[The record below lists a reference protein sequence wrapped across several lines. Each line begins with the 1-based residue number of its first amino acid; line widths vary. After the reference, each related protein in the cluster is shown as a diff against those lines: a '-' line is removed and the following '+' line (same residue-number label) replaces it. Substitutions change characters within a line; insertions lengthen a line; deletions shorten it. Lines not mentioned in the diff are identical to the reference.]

1 MPDSQPIDAERG
13 VQPRFSKIAPL
24 AFLLLP
30 LCVLLFAWLLV
41 LTPDRDELGPRAA
54 RVTFDPVKLDSAA
67 FAPLR
72 LAGAWAVSS
81 DDPRFGG
88 ISALA
93 VQGGELLALSDSG
106 VAIRFPRP
114 AGGEARALISEL
126 PDGPANPRFKRHRDT
141 EALVADPFGRG
152 WWVAFEVH
160 HELWLYDAGLERAL
174 QRIRLGANRW
184 PVNSGIE
191 ALAAVEDGLLAVPEN
206 GRSIIRIGGSQALQA
221 PLHGQGARV
230 SDAATLPNGEVL
242 LLERRMTLRGF
253 ANALVGLRQDEQRF
267 SAGRRLRLP
276 LGPLDNPEALAT
288 EPLPGGAVRLW
299 LMTDDNFQPPFRTLL
314 IALDVPPGFRPGG

>member
-1 MPDSQPIDAERG
+1 MRDPQSIDAERG
-13 VQPRFSKIAPL
+13 VQPRFSKFGPL

-30 LCVLLFAWLLV
+30 LCVLLFAWVLV

-54 RVTFDPVKLDSAA
+54 RIGFDPVKLDLAA

-106 VAIRFPRP
+106 VAIRFPKP
-114 AGGEARALISEL
+114 TSGESSALIGEL

-141 EALVADPFGRG
+141 EALLADPFGRG

-160 HELWLYDAGLERAL
+160 HELWLYDPRLQRAL
-174 QRIRLGANRW
+174 QRVRLGADRW

-191 ALAAVEDGLLAVPEN
+191 ALAAVEDGLLAVPED
-206 GRSIIRIGGSQALQA
+206 GRSIIRIRGSQALQA
-221 PLHGQGARV
+221 PVHGQKVRV
-230 SDAATLPNGEVL
+230 SDAASLPNGEVL
-242 LLERRMTLRGF
+242 LLERRMTWRGF
-253 ANALVGLRQDEQRF
+253 ANALVALGQDGQRF
-267 SAGRRLRLP
+267 SAARRLRLP
-276 LGPLDNPEALAT
+276 LGPLDNAEALAA

-299 LMTDDNFQPPFRTLL
+299 LMTDDNFQPPLRTLL
-314 IALDVPPGFRPGG
+314 IALDVPPEFRPGG